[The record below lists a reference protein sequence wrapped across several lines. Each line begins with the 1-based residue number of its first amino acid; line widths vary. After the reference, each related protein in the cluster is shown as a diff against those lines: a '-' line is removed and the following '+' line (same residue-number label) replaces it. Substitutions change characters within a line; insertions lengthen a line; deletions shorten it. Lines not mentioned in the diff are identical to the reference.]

1 LRGVSRQVVP
11 THLFKHLFFRAGSDK
26 AALTWRN
33 FLPRAH
39 SVAMT
44 LVATVN
50 SDAIRETFREW
61 NAERDSLDAE
71 LGESLVA
78 LEAYQLHLDTWHQQ
92 LARERDDLQNAR
104 EQFERDRLSAE
115 KSHSESSAATITEL
129 HAAREKI
136 TALTTLLLS
145 RTEELR
151 TLDNRRAESQTELEL
166 ARARERELKA
176 ALDEHKRS
184 VDDERSQWAEELK
197 HLREVVERQLEA
209 PAIEEAI
216 AAVELPVP
224 LPQESPAPAAPT
236 NKTPSGGAQPQPRD
250 NPLLGSIVEQFG
262 KLRQQRAVERQ
273 ANNRQR

>member
-1 LRGVSRQVVP
+1 
-11 THLFKHLFFRAGSDK
+11 
-26 AALTWRN
+26 
-33 FLPRAH
+33 
-39 SVAMT
+39 MT
-44 LVATVN
+44 LVSTI
-50 SDAIRETFREW
+50 SGDAIRETFREW

-92 LARERDDLQNAR
+92 LAREREELQTAR
-104 EQFERDRLSAE
+104 EQFERDRVSAE
-115 KSHSESSAATITEL
+115 KKHSEASAATLTEL

-151 TLDNRRAESQTELEL
+151 TLDNRRAEAQTELEL
-166 ARARERELKA
+166 ARAREREIKA
-176 ALDEHKRS
+176 ALDDHKRS
-184 VDDERSQWAEELK
+184 VDHERSQWAEELR

-209 PAIEEAI
+209 PAVEEAI

-224 LPQESPAPAAPT
+224 PAPQAAPAPAAST
-236 NKTPSGGAQPQPRD
+236 NKTPSSGGAQPSRD

-273 ANNRQR
+273 AHNRQR